1 MTFLLALT
9 ACVLTVDTVDKT
21 IEADGPLTGA
31 DLHVSS
37 GTVTVDG
44 DAEAT
49 GAIAE
54 MSARFSGSEPSL
66 SHDVD
71 ADGVFSVESI
81 CQPELAICEITA
93 DVTLPEAIS
102 LKVLV
107 DSGDLDV
114 RAMTGALDL
123 ETGSGDVD
131 LDTPLGDT
139 LLATGSGN
147 ITVKRATA
155 ATLEASTGSGE
166 ITVGFTVAPT
176 KVKIGTG
183 SGDVELSV
191 PAGSYALST
200 DVGSGEV
207 HVDDG
212 IVIDASSPN
221 VLDLSTGSGDIRVQ
235 AE

>member
-1 MTFLLALT
+1 MTLLLALS
-9 ACVLTVDTVDKT
+9 ACVLTVDTVEKT
-21 IEADGPLTGA
+21 IEADGPLTAA

-37 GTVTVDG
+37 GTVTVVG
-44 DAEAT
+44 DAEVT
-49 GAIAE
+49 GAVAE

-66 SHDVD
+66 THDVD

-93 DVTLPEAIS
+93 DVTVPEAIS

-107 DSGDLDV
+107 DSGDVDV

-131 LDTPLGDT
+131 LDSPSADT
-139 LLATGSGN
+139 VLATGSGD

-155 ATLEASTGSGE
+155 PTLDASTGSGD
-166 ITVGFTVAPT
+166 ITAGFTVAPT
-176 KVKIGTG
+176 KVTIGTG
-183 SGDVELSV
+183 SGDVELTV
-191 PAGSYALST
+191 PSGSYALST
-200 DVGSGEV
+200 DTGSGDV